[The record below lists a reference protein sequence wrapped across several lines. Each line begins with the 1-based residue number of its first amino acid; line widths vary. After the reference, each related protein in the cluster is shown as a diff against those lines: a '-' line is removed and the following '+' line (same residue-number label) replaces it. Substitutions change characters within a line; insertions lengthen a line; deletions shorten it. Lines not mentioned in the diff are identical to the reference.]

1 MWARFLLEEIGF
13 LQEEPTELITD
24 NQAVVTLVN
33 SLASPSSRTKHVN
46 KLKKIITQAID
57 NKEVKATWKEGAEN
71 TADLFTKNLDLGKF
85 EKFDHDATG
94 GKLRS

>member
-1 MWARFLLEEIGF
+1 
-13 LQEEPTELITD
+13 
-24 NQAVVTLVN
+24 
-33 SLASPSSRTKHVN
+33 VN